1 VLYAV
6 LAPNGRDVVVAG
18 SDECIRFYEI
28 WGGMER
34 EEGSPLRDEIEERVG
49 NIDLEERRRGFRYGL
64 SVIR

>member
-1 VLYAV
+1 
-6 LAPNGRDVVVAG
+6 VVAG

-34 EEGSPLRDEIEERVG
+34 EEGSPLRDEVEGRVG
-49 NIDLEERRRGFRYGL
+49 NVDLEGRRRGFRYGL